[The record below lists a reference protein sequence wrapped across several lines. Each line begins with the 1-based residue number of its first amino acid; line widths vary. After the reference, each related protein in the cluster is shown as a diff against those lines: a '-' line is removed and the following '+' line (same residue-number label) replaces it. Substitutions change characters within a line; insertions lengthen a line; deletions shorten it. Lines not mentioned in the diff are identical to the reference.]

1 LRGSFL
7 MREGVLTTRDGAWL
21 LRVERQTADAVLAR
35 LPWTMEW
42 VRQPWMQAAMRV
54 EW

>member
-7 MREGVLTTRDGAWL
+7 VRKGILSTRDGAWL
-21 LRVERQTADAVLAR
+21 LRVERQPQDVLLER
-35 LPWTMEW
+35 LPWTMQW
-42 VRQPWMQAAMRV
+42 ARLPWMQAPMRV